1 MCTKKKQQ
9 LFEFVI
15 GDFDVYSRL
24 DIQGVQLKN
33 RSYFNMS
40 NLFTKIYKML
50 YYTTK
55 LYLQ

>member
-1 MCTKKKQQ
+1 MYQKKQQ